1 MSKCTQ
7 ASAAPYEIT
16 RGSQQHYRAMFKV
29 NKGDI
34 LATVKLS
41 SCDLA
46 VLELWGLQ
54 SKYDNRVEKH
64 KINTLLHKCTYF
76 GVSYESHHCQIYCR
90 DIHVH
95 THRHTDTDSLNIIF
109 QFSGIINS
117 QSLPSLT
124 MPTLRH
130 FWNRQYWHLLRRLL
144 STGQFLFARQTYF
157 AFF

>member
-95 THRHTDTDSLNIIF
+95 THRHTDIDSLNIIF